1 MVFGLFS
8 KERALKRAIDKATN
22 KLAQHQDRWAAMD
35 KLAKNGS
42 EEALYALFKR
52 FSFAYDKSVE
62 DEQEKQWA
70 VDTLVAKGEA
80 VLGPMRKFMYEAT
93 SIAYPLEILGR
104 VAKRDKVLE
113 VVDDLMEREE
123 PGYSRDPAKKQQLIG
138 WLAEWK
144 SGSDE
149 DVASRVAPYLEDFDE
164 GVRFAVT
171 EALDQR
177 PHEVAA
183 GHLVKA
189 LVNPEEESGRLKVR
203 IAEVLAA
210 HDMPLGDHK
219 SEVAELLKADL
230 DGFQMKHDKLHK
242 R

>member
-8 KERALKRAIDKATN
+8 KERALKRVIDKATH
-22 KLAQHQDRWAAMD
+22 KMAQHQDRWAAME

-42 EEALYALFKR
+42 DEALFALFKR
-52 FSFAYDKSVE
+52 FSFSYDKSVE

-80 VLGPMRKFMYEAT
+80 VLAPMGRYMSQAT

-104 VAKRDKVLE
+104 VAKRDRVLE

-123 PGYSRDPAKKQQLIG
+123 PGYARDPTKKQQLID

-144 SGSDE
+144 GGSDH
-149 DVASRVAPYLEDFDE
+149 DVASRVAPYLADFDE
-164 GVRFAVT
+164 GVRFAAT
-171 EALDQR
+171 EALSLRCD
-177 PHEVAA
+177 EVAA
-183 GHLVKA
+183 PA
-189 LVNPEEESGRLKVR
+189 LVGALINPDEESGRLKVR
-203 IAEVLAA
+203 IAEVLAE
-210 HDMPLGDHK
+210 HDLPLGDHK
-219 SEVAELLKADL
+219 SEIANLVKGALG
-230 DGFQMKHDKLHK
+230 GFQMKHDKLRK